1 MIAAL
6 FNRYNFLRVAVSIL
20 LILFIGCKI
29 AAPIFAVGKLS
40 VKEALVTTQDNDSDS
55 EKKADAKPFEKEFA
69 SFYSNNTCDIVW
81 HTYIVHLTAYNNNYR
96 STYYQTITIPPPD
109 RA

>member
-6 FNRYNFLRVAVSIL
+6 FNRYNFLRVAVSIV

-29 AAPIFAVGKLS
+29 AAPVFAAGKLS
-40 VKEALVTTQDNDSDS
+40 AKEASATTEENDNDGV
-55 EKKADAKPFEKEFA
+55 KKNNAAPFEKEFA
-69 SFYSNNTCDIVW
+69 SFYSNNTYDNLW
-81 HTYIVHLTAYNNNYR
+81 HTYVVHLTAYSNNYR
-96 STYYQTITIPPPD
+96 STYYQTISIPPPD